1 MCLRQ
6 FTFNKTSECQI
17 ENTSCVTCNLTPS
30 ACVRV
35 AGVHL
40 AHQRR
45 GADRGDLGAHA
56 LRQRRGL
63 EPRAPRRARVRLRRL
78 LAAPVGPAPRL
89 LLVPRT
95 TCPSCPS
102 CRGRRARYRCSEY
115 QDILARFSPRLR
127 IHGGLRC
134 RARDAGPCLT
144 FVVCNSYDLIVK
156 WSDRW
161 SERGLPYYI
170 YSAPGDRSRWW
181 YRAAPRGGYR
191 RASNQIYDRI
201 LIPVPFTRVSPSF
214 GRGRY
219 VLTVTG
225 RFRRRSSARWP
236 NRTNELSYFVNQKS
250 RLIRCLGRLRL
261 DWLLAL
267 RPECDSN

>member
-1 MCLRQ
+1 MSNRGHMCDVQ
-6 FTFNKTSECQI
+6 STAECYM
-17 ENTSCVTCNLTPS
+17 
-30 ACVRV
+30 CVRV

-89 LLVPRT
+89 LLVPYNT
-95 TCPSCPS
+95 CPS

-144 FVVCNSYDLIVK
+144 FMVCNSYDLIVIG
-156 WSDRW
+156 SMD
-161 SERGLPYYI
+161 
-170 YSAPGDRSRWW
+170 
-181 YRAAPRGGYR
+181 
-191 RASNQIYDRI
+191 
-201 LIPVPFTRVSPSF
+201 
-214 GRGRY
+214 
-219 VLTVTG
+219 
-225 RFRRRSSARWP
+225 
-236 NRTNELSYFVNQKS
+236 
-250 RLIRCLGRLRL
+250 
-261 DWLLAL
+261 
-267 RPECDSN
+267 